1 MNGFCLYQEKM
12 CVYCPHMSSPVTF
25 YLPLSSHIPCT
36 SPSLPAEPSCK
47 THHASLDHQQWP
59 SRASTRSAS
68 NHLEAMAGVS
78 MVTMVTMARFLLD

>member
-1 MNGFCLYQEKM
+1 
-12 CVYCPHMSSPVTF
+12 MSSPVTF